1 MALPDQCWFLDAI
14 ASFLYIMAKYSVCE
28 GTCMIKPG
36 QATLSRFTGLPM
48 ALAINTVVAGIAAQR
63 SATIIATVVI
73 TGW

>member
-1 MALPDQCWFLDAI
+1 
-14 ASFLYIMAKYSVCE
+14 MAKYSVCE